1 MLSLKELNAS
11 VLENLVLNKNPLENE
26 NNNKTDIAEH
36 HEVCRFL
43 VSAIACKDK
52 WVFIT
57 WKTKHSCSG

>member
-11 VLENLVLNKNPLENE
+11 VLENPILNKNTLGEE
-26 NNNKTDIAEH
+26 NNHKTDIAEH

-43 VSAIACKDK
+43 VSAIACEDK

-57 WKTKHSCSG
+57 